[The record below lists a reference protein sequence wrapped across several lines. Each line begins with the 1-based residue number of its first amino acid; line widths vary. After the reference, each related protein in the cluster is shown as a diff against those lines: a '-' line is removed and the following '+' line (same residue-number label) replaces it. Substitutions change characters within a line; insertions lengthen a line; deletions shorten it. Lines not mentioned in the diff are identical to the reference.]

1 MLKIIAVD
9 DEFQILNLLPKII
22 DWELFG
28 FELTET
34 FSKAEEALKYIKNN
48 HVDVIF
54 SDICMPGMDGFDFVK
69 EVSEGYR
76 NISVVILTAHQKF
89 EYAQRL
95 IQFGIFDYL
104 TKPIDYD
111 SLTNLLERLKAHH
124 LQMADIVSNDDSF
137 AVWSLQQAVFDF
149 SSDSINMSQLC
160 DIFKTQD
167 IDLKLQECVSAIV
180 CVKIFDLLNVLSN
193 SWYYGLDRLYVR
205 IMQLMQNQNFHAV
218 LISSS
223 FDQLRILVIGRDG
236 YEEVDFRERIE
247 IYLDEVGGFLKDCLM
262 LDTSIEVKQI
272 IADFG
277 EIKKY
282 IHLNYS
288 TTLQGQ
294 SFKLTNKEIVLRA
307 QKYIEENFSE
317 NPSLPEIS
325 ERLYI
330 SPYHLSR
337 IFKKEHGVNIS
348 EYILNQKLECA
359 KNLLL
364 KGSYTV
370 AQVAKMAGFGNRN
383 YFHRIF
389 KNNVGITPSEYTWMH
404 NELNS
409 EDKLPM
415 GEKNE

>member
-28 FELTET
+28 FELTKT
-34 FSKAEEALKYIKNN
+34 FSNAEEALKYIENN

-69 EVSEGYR
+69 EISAGHR

-89 EYAQRL
+89 EYAQKL

-111 SLTNLLERLKAHH
+111 SLTNLLERLKKHH
-124 LQMADIVSNDDSF
+124 SQNGENISTDDSF
-137 AVWSLQQAVFDF
+137 MVWSLQQAVFDF
-149 SSDSINMSQLC
+149 SSDSINIAELS
-160 DIFKTQD
+160 DIFKAQSID
-167 IDLKLQECVSAIV
+167 INFSSCVSAIV
-180 CVKIFDLLNVLSN
+180 HVKIFDLLNVLSN
-193 SWYYGLDRLYVR
+193 SWFYGLDRLYVR
-205 IMQLMQNQNFHAV
+205 IIQLMQNSNFYSV

-223 FDQLRILVIGRDG
+223 FDQLRILVISDSR
-236 YEEVDFRERIE
+236 YEEVDFKELLE
-247 IYLDEVGGFLKDCLM
+247 AFFVEVGGFFKDCLK
-262 LDTSIEVKQI
+262 LDINMDVLQTIS
-272 IADFG
+272 DFC

-282 IHLNYS
+282 IHMNAPQPEQEKTYK
-288 TTLQGQ
+288 
-294 SFKLTNKEIVLRA
+294 FTNKEIVLRA

-317 NPSLPEIS
+317 NPSLLELS
-325 ERLYI
+325 EKLYI

-337 IFKKEHGVNIS
+337 IFKKELGMNIS

-359 KNLLL
+359 KRLLTT
-364 KGSYTV
+364 GAYTV
-370 AQVAKMAGFGNRN
+370 AQIAEMAGFGNRN

-389 KNNVGITPSEYTWMH
+389 KNNVGITPSEYTWMQ
-404 NELNS
+404 NELKS
-409 EDKLPM
+409 SAGDD
-415 GEKNE
+415 NE